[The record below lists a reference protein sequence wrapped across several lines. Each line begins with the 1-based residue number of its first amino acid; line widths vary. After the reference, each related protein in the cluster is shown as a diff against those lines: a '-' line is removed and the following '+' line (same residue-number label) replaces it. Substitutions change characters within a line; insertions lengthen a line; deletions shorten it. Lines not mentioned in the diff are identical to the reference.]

1 MSRLIKSNFGRHF
14 LFFLTN
20 ILNISSPQEL
30 VTLEKNTKFIVT
42 NINMLSNFLTTNNG
56 NTINKPKRINWQII
70 EQAHMPAGNLF
81 TIGLIAMKPIS

>member
-70 EQAHMPAGNLF
+70 EQAHMSAGNLL